1 MITKNWIATVR
12 ITETRND
19 EILGGVR
26 SFDSH
31 HGGQVTQ
38 DDDIC

>member
-26 SFDSH
+26 SFDFA
-31 HGGQVTQ
+31 Q